1 MPDLKSLNSATF
13 ACGQLTPDEVA
24 VLRERGF
31 ASLVNHRPD
40 GEKPGQPDSESIR
53 RAAEANG
60 LRYVH
65 LPVSGLPDAAAVQGT
80 AEVLAALQPGEKVLM
95 FCRSGMRSTA
105 AWALAR
111 RSQGADADT
120 LREAAA
126 GAGYDL
132 SRLPL

>member
-1 MPDLKSLNSATF
+1 ML
-13 ACGQLTPDEVA
+13 QEH
-24 VLRERGF
+24 GF

-40 GEKPGQPDSESIR
+40 SEEGGQPASESIR
-53 RAAEANG
+53 IAAEAAG

-65 LPVSGLPDAAAVQGT
+65 LPVSGMPDAAAVQGT
-80 AEVLAALQPGEKVLM
+80 ADVLAALQPGEKVLM

-111 RSQGADADT
+111 RSQGADPDA

-126 GAGYDL
+126 NAGYDL
-132 SRLPL
+132 SCLSL

>member
-1 MPDLKSLNSATF
+1 MHEPKQLDFATF
-13 ACGQLTPDEVA
+13 ASGQLTPADVPLLQEH
-24 VLRERGF
+24 GF
-31 ASLVNHRPD
+31 ASLVNHRPED
-40 GEKPGQPDSESIR
+40 EEIGQPASESLR
-53 RAAEANG
+53 AAAEAAG

-65 LPVSGLPDAAAVQGT
+65 LPVSGMPDAVAVQGT

-111 RSQGADADT
+111 RSQGADPDT

-126 GAGYDL
+126 NAGYDL